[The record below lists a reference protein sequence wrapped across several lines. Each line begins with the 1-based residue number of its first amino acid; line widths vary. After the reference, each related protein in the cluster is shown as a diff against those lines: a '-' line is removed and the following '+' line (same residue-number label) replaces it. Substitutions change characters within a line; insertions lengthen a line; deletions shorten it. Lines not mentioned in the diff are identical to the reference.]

1 VVLTMLRAT
10 LRSLLARKL
19 RLVLSALA
27 VVAGVSFVAGTLV
40 LTDTL
45 NSTFTSL
52 FAGIT
57 RNVDVDVRAVNKV
70 DAASDNDRPS
80 LPASLVDELR
90 AKFPGVSVDGQ
101 VRGAVAPLDPV
112 TGDPLGSLTAP
123 GVGINWTGG
132 QSTSVQEIA
141 TGRAPKA
148 DGEVVIDKATF
159 DRHGFR
165 LGQPIQLDADGSKNF
180 TLVGTFRM
188 NGQDSLAGT
197 PVTAF
202 TLADAQRTIL
212 KQPGQLTAIY
222 LAAGGQSEEELR
234 ARVAT
239 ALPKDVEAITGL
251 QLADENASAV
261 REGLSFLSTA
271 LLIFAGI
278 SVFVG
283 AFIIFNT
290 FTMLVAQR
298 VRELALMRAIGA
310 SRRQVQV
317 SVQVEAALVGFVGAT
332 VGLVCG
338 IALAA
343 LLQSALGAF
352 GVELPSGGTVLRPRT
367 VVASYLVGVLV
378 TSAAAVVPA
387 HKAATV
393 PPIAALRDTYTI
405 ASRSLRLRALFG
417 LAGALFGAAAIITG
431 LSRPGSSGTPLVGAG
446 AGAVFL
452 GIAALSPVLARPATR
467 ILGAPLP
474 ALFGVVGRIGLGNA
488 MRNPRRT
495 AATAS
500 ALMIGL
506 ALVSAFA
513 IFGQSIK
520 VSVRD
525 TVSRSVGAD
534 YLVFRAGYAP
544 FSAQVGQT
552 VAKQPGVTVAAISG
566 GQATIAGAAENVW
579 AGDPVAISDLLNL
592 EVSAGDVHL
601 RQGQIALDEKTA
613 VKVGAGLGGPVR
625 LTFTNGEVTLT
636 LAAVFAV
643 GDLVPTAMITQSDWT
658 AHARS
663 DDNFLVLV
671 KQAPGADPATVR
683 AAVDAAAKPF
693 PNVDVLDRSE
703 FVAEQSKQVDQI
715 LGLVYVLLAL
725 AVIIA
730 LFGIVNTLALSVIE
744 RTREIGLLRAVGLRR
759 GQLWVVIVL
768 ESMVI
773 ALFGAAL
780 GVGVG
785 SFLGWALVTA
795 LKSQGITTFAYPTA
809 TIVGVLF
816 LGALLGIAAA
826 VFPAL
831 RAARMNVLRAIST
844 A

>member
-1 VVLTMLRAT
+1 MLRAT

-19 RLVLSALA
+19 RLLLSALA
-27 VVAGVSFVAGTLV
+27 VVAGVSFVSGTLV

-45 NSTFTSL
+45 NATFTSL

-57 RNVDVDVRAVNKV
+57 KNVSVDVRAVNKI
-70 DAASDNDRPS
+70 DPPNDVGRPP
-80 LPASLVDELR
+80 LPASLVDQLR
-90 AKFPGVSVDGQ
+90 AKFPNVAVVGQIKGTASPVDP
-101 VRGAVAPLDPV
+101 A
-112 TGDPLGSLTAP
+112 TGDTISTPTTP
-123 GVGINWTGG
+123 GIGINWTGG
-132 QSTSVQEIA
+132 QPTSVQEIA
-141 TGRAPKA
+141 TGRAPQA
-148 DGEVVIDKATF
+148 GGEIALDKATA
-159 DRHGFR
+159 DRYRF
-165 LGQPIQLDADGSKNF
+165 QLNQKITIDVGKGEVF

-188 NGQDSLAGT
+188 NGQDSLAGS

-202 TLADAQRTIL
+202 TLADAQRTML
-212 KQPGQLTAIY
+212 RRPDFLSAIY
-222 LAAGGQSEEELR
+222 LASDDVSQDEL
-234 ARVAT
+234 ARQVAA
-239 ALPKDVEAITGL
+239 ALPPSAGAEAITGQ
-251 QLADENASAV
+251 QLADENASTV
-261 REGLSFLSTA
+261 REGLAFLSTA

-317 SVQVEAALVGFVGAT
+317 SVQVEAALIGFLGAT

-338 IALAA
+338 VALAA

-352 GVELPSGGTVLRPRT
+352 GVELPAGGTVLLPRT
-367 VVASYLVGVLV
+367 AVVSYLVGVLV

-393 PPIAALRDTYTI
+393 PPIAALRDSYTI
-405 ASRSLRLRALFG
+405 ATRSLRARALLG
-417 LAGALFGAAAIITG
+417 VSGALLGAGAVVVG
-431 LSRPGSSGTPLVGAG
+431 LSRPGSSGTPLVGVG
-446 AGAVFL
+446 AGAIFL
-452 GIAALSPVLARPATR
+452 GVAALSPVLARPVTR
-467 ILGAPLP
+467 VIGAALP
-474 ALFGVVGRIGLGNA
+474 ALFGVVGRIGLQNA

-525 TVSRSVGAD
+525 TVASSVGAD
-534 YLVFRAGYAP
+534 YLVFKP
-544 FSAQVGQT
+544 NFEQFSAQLGQT

-566 GQATIAGAAENVW
+566 GAALLADQSSPDDVW
-579 AGDPVAISDLLNL
+579 AGDPATISDLMKLK
-592 EVSAGDVHL
+592 VTSGDIHL
-601 RQGQIALDEKTA
+601 REGQVAMEAATA
-613 VKVGAGLGGPVR
+613 AKVGGRVGSPVK
-625 LTFTNGEVTLT
+625 LTFTSGDVTLT
-636 LAAVFAV
+636 LAATF
-643 GDLVPTAMITQSDWT
+643 TAGQIAPSVLMTQSEW
-658 AHARS
+658 ARHAAT
-663 DDNFLVLV
+663 DDDFLVLV
-671 KQAPGADPATVR
+671 KRGPDADPATVR
-683 AAVDAAAKPF
+683 STIDAAAKAIPGVTV
-693 PNVDVLDRSE
+693 NDQAE

-759 GQLWVVIVL
+759 GQMWVVIVL
-768 ESMVI
+768 ESVVI

-795 LKSQGITTFAYPTA
+795 LKSQGITSFAYPTG
-809 TIVGVLF
+809 TIVVVLILGGVL
-816 LGALLGIAAA
+816 GVAAA

-831 RAARMNVLRAIST
+831 RAARMNVLKAIST